1 MVVLQA
7 GAPGALAVVIAAG
20 GRARATRAGIRR
32 APRTPGC
39 YVFRDQDD
47 AILYVGKSIALRTRL
62 ASYFAARLDRKT
74 RAMMSHAHW
83 VEWHTVGSEIEALI
97 LESQL
102 VKRHQPPYNV
112 QLREYPNYVFL
123 RLNDGGGYAYLEV
136 VNTLEPD
143 GVAYFGPFWGK
154 RSAEQT
160 LEFVTRLFSLRR
172 CDGSLPSTVVG
183 NACFY
188 AQVHRCSAPCL
199 ARVSEEEY
207 AESVRSAAEL
217 LRGDV
222 ARLVRRL
229 ETERDAAAEDLRFEQ
244 AAGLHQIVLTLT
256 TLQRKRR
263 HLRSASST
271 VNFLMVV
278 RRPDL
283 EDAQVIAFSA
293 ARFQGQVTLKNA
305 EESQRRLL
313 EHFIVEHYPVRRE
326 LAIDLAELDQ
336 MHVVAEWLARQGRQ
350 ALYVPLPDGP
360 LTPADAESAV
370 AAVLQAIHA

>member
-1 MVVLQA
+1 MLLLHSAPLPVQIASSGRAKSSKA
-7 GAPGALAVVIAAG
+7 GAKK
-20 GRARATRAGIRR
+20 
-32 APRTPGC
+32 APPNPGC
-39 YVFRDQDD
+39 YLFKDPDG
-47 AILYVGKSIALRTRL
+47 AILYVGKSISLRTRL
-62 ASYFAARLDRKT
+62 ASYFATHRDRKV
-74 RAMMSHAHW
+74 RAMVSHATTI
-83 VEWHTVGSEIEALI
+83 EWLVVGSEVEALI

-112 QLREYPNYVFL
+112 QLKEHPHYTFL
-123 RLNDGGGYAYLEV
+123 RLNPGGGYPYLEITTTV
-136 VNTLEPD
+136 EAD
-143 GVAYFGPFWGK
+143 GVTYFGPFWGR

-160 LEFVTRLFSLRR
+160 LEFVNRLFSLRR
-172 CDGSLPSTVVG
+172 CAGELPAPSEG
-183 NACFY
+183 QACFY

-199 ARVSEEEY
+199 ARVNVLEY
-207 AESVRSAAEL
+207 GDAIRSASEL

-222 ARLVRRL
+222 LRLIERL
-229 ETERDAAAEDLRFEQ
+229 EAERDAAAEQLRFEQ
-244 AAGLHQIVLTLT
+244 AARLHQIVQTLA

-278 RRPDL
+278 RRPNM
-283 EDAQVIAFSA
+283 EDVQVIAFSA
-293 ARFQGQVTLKNA
+293 AKFQGQVSLHGDDA
-305 EESQRRLL
+305 EQRRRL

-370 AAVLQAIHA
+370 ASVLQAIYA